1 MQDYTPIDCDF
12 YDRLEEAAT
21 LKQRVRLFLGTEE
34 QADGVITDLVQHDD
48 AEWVRMGDGREIR
61 LDHVEGIT
69 LLVQNS

>member
-1 MQDYTPIDCDF
+1 MEDYTPIDCNF

-34 QADGVITDLVQHDD
+34 QADGVISDLVQHDG
-48 AEWVRMGDGREIR
+48 AEWVRLVDGREIR

-69 LLVQNS
+69 LLAQAT